1 MLTLKYNPA
10 SERFDCYENGEY
22 IAILTCG
29 TRFNLYCDDEDII
42 LEGRIEYHNTNG
54 YYFIGAEALSRLLG
68 HEDISITKRYLQSI
82 QDDTILE
89 LATTT
94 SPLMNIKGGSK

>member
-10 SERFDCYENGEY
+10 SERFDCYENGKCV
-22 IAILTCG
+22 ATLTCG

-54 YYFIGAEALSRLLG
+54 YYFICYEGYVTYLYSEMQGTLS
-68 HEDISITKRYLQSI
+68 
-82 QDDTILE
+82 
-89 LATTT
+89 
-94 SPLMNIKGGSK
+94 